1 MLLEKKVLT
10 TGCSV
15 VRLAIFVGCLLPFQQ
30 ISSFSCN
37 LQPMRRKGTIERH
50 DYEGPMF
57 DMRIHLRSCAYQCK
71 SLNFEAREDEC
82 NYISTVYI

>member
-37 LQPMRRKGTIERH
+37 LQPMRRKGTTERH
-50 DYEGPMF
+50 DHEGLMF
-57 DMRIHLRSCAYQCK
+57 DMRIHLRFCACQCK
-71 SLNFEAREDEC
+71 RLNFEAREDEC